1 MNIYQLMKYALI
13 SAINFFFVLEAFY
26 AIYLTSTIAIYVKYP
41 TN

>member
-1 MNIYQLMKYALI
+1 MNIYQINEECAI

-26 AIYLTSTIAIYVKYP
+26 AISLTNTIAIYVKHP